1 MGRPGA
7 RRFLAFCHFT
17 DDNTGVDVSAGLEGP
32 AGFVCSK
39 DPVGSKTLQDRMD
52 RWNWLVNNQ
61 NPFCLCTVQILV
73 QAFLSNS
80 ALAVHNTLFMK
91 AAQATFAFLQENA
104 LWLQYHRP
112 TDLL

>member
-7 RRFLAFCHFT
+7 RRLLAFCHFT
-17 DDNTGVDVSAGLEGP
+17 DDNTGVDVSAGLEKP

-80 ALAVHNTLFMK
+80 ALAVHNTLHEGCAGDLCF
-91 AAQATFAFLQENA
+91 FAGKRLAVTIPQ
-104 LWLQYHRP
+104 
-112 TDLL
+112 TD